1 MNYLYRQAEEK
12 VSSYARFFKVV
23 AILGARQVGKSS
35 LLKHLYPDCKY
46 ITFDPIQDLYGARK
60 DPDLFLQNFKPP
72 LILDEIQYAP
82 ELIPAIKRFADLNN
96 NPGQYFITGSQN
108 ISVLKNISESLAG
121 RVGIVKLGGMT
132 GAELN
137 SLAKNNV
144 SWLVFL
150 LNHKK
155 LPNEIKLFYSGN
167 PMPRFLWRGTMPGI
181 IDAPDEMIPSYF
193 ESYVLTYIERDVRV
207 IEDIKNLPDFSRFV
221 RVCAAL
227 TAQEI
232 NSAHLGREIGI
243 TPQTARRWLDLLMQ
257 TFQWIELE
265 PYTGNT
271 LKRISG
277 KKKGYLADTGIASY
291 LQRISSPDAL
301 MGTPFLGAL
310 FETGIVASIHK
321 TVSLLPTQPALYH
334 WRTSAGA
341 EVDVVIEYNNQL
353 FPIEIKAKTN
363 LTKNDARGLA
373 AFFETYPKS
382 GDIGILIYAGSEL
395 YQVKENIWAV
405 PWNAV

>member
-1 MNYLYRQAEEK
+1 MSYLYRQAEEK
-12 VSSYARFFKVV
+12 VHSYAEFFKVV

-35 LLKHLYPDCKY
+35 LLKHLYPHYKY
-46 ITFDPIQDLYGARK
+46 ITFDPVQDLYGARK

-72 LILDEIQYAP
+72 LILDEIQYVP
-82 ELIPAIKRFADLNN
+82 ELIPAIKRFADQNET
-96 NPGQYFITGSQN
+96 PGQYFITGSQN

-121 RVGIVKLGGMT
+121 RVGIVKLSSMT

-137 SLAKNNV
+137 SLAEKKE
-144 SWLVFL
+144 SWLSYML
-150 LNHKK
+150 THKK
-155 LPNEIKLFYSGN
+155 MPEQIKLFAPDN
-167 PMPRFLWRGTMPGI
+167 PLPRFLWRGTMPGI
-181 IDAPDEMIPSYF
+181 IEAPDEIVPSYF
-193 ESYVLTYIERDVRV
+193 ESYVLTYIERDVRL
-207 IEDIKNLPDFSRFV
+207 IEDIKNLSDFSRFV

-243 TPQTARRWLDLLMQ
+243 TPQTARRWLDLLIQ

-277 KKKGYLADTGIASY
+277 KKKGYFADTGLASY
-291 LQRISSPDAL
+291 LQRISSHDAL
-301 MGTPFLGAL
+301 FGTPFLGAL
-310 FETGIVASIHK
+310 FETGVVTNLLK
-321 TVSLLPTQPALYH
+321 TLSFLPSPPSVYH

-341 EVDVVIEYNNQL
+341 EVDFVIESNNHL
-353 FPIEIKAKTN
+353 LPIEIKAKSN
-363 LTKNDARGLA
+363 LNKNDARGLS
-373 AFFETYPKS
+373 AFFETYPHCGKF
-382 GDIGILIYAGSEL
+382 GIIIYAGKEL